1 MQFFLLQCISQ
12 MPVAR
17 GQSLNSSWKRH
28 RDKNLTLD
36 LGNTSWF
43 SRLGDAMEARNNDLA
58 RHGVWYYVLVINQ
71 TEINLSLQKDVGFLF
86 CHAKSMHCNARV
98 WWSLWIKK
106 AHKNSHH
113 KQLWDGLTPSSVS
126 DFAKKNILRVHST
139 MLKWIDYIS
148 KQKNMEFYQ
157 KETFFIKSKCIK
169 TKSLTSQQIYVP
181 KMIFTSREAAG
192 QHLT

>member
-17 GQSLNSSWKRH
+17 GQGLNSSWNKT
-28 RDKNLTLD
+28 RDRNLMLD

-71 TEINLSLQKDVGFLF
+71 TEINLSLQEDVGFLF
-86 CHAKSMHCNARV
+86 CHAKSMHCCARV

-106 AHKNSHH
+106 HTKTH
-113 KQLWDGLTPSSVS
+113 TTSSSETVWHLHPWVTLP
-126 DFAKKNILRVHST
+126 KNILRVHST

-148 KQKNMEFYQ
+148 KQK
-157 KETFFIKSKCIK
+157 K
-169 TKSLTSQQIYVP
+169 
-181 KMIFTSREAAG
+181 
-192 QHLT
+192 